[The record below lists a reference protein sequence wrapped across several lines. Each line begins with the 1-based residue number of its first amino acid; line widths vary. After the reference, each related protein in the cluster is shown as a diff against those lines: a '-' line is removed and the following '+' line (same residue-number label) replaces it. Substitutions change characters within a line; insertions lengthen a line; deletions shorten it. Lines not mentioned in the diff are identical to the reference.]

1 MFITNHRYFCQ
12 IKHAHYLE
20 EHWSWGNDS
29 AGAVLDTQARET
41 VFRFS
46 ASLQMQMTCGSLLV
60 RQNLGERDKVSSQQ
74 AGLVRLS
81 ESGRPRFKEGP
92 KT

>member
-29 AGAVLDTQARET
+29 AGAVLDTQA
-41 VFRFS
+41 
-46 ASLQMQMTCGSLLV
+46 
-60 RQNLGERDKVSSQQ
+60 
-74 AGLVRLS
+74 
-81 ESGRPRFKEGP
+81 
-92 KT
+92 